1 MNGTRIRRGAAM
13 LLCSL
18 TLFAQETP
26 RLGETVE
33 VSIVNVDVVVTDA
46 KGNRVRG
53 LTKDDFQIFENGKPQ
68 PVSNFAE
75 YASDDP
81 EARVSVAGGAE
92 PVAPPQRAKRTL
104 LIFFEEMQLTG
115 FAADAIAAALKKTVD
130 AVIGPGD
137 AVSVVYWTPHSI
149 QHFDP
154 GGDRAKIA
162 TTIDFLNKKAKS
174 ARLDERADALEDM
187 ANRRDLLEMSTAGRQ
202 GASAPQMT
210 GADRGPNLAMLMA
223 YNKMMTRVGAI
234 NSAIN
239 SIAGIEGKKIAILAT
254 RRLGEVAGAEFV
266 YHDGVMM
273 MPQVLRDLYGTEH
286 LMQSIIDNANA
297 AGVTVYPLYPIG
309 LEGIGTGADF
319 LTLQNETHTHT
330 KIAEKTGGKSAAGQQ
345 NIVDLLP
352 QIASD
357 ASNYY
362 SLAYRVQS
370 DGTDRK
376 RDIAVKARNPEYVVR
391 SRTQFVEKS
400 DDTRMRDRLK
410 ATLFR
415 SAQDDA
421 AISIAVQAGQA
432 KKGRRTYTVPVTVK
446 IPVRQL
452 TMLKQGANKHAGK
465 FSVYIGVASALN
477 DLSDVTRKTQPY
489 EVTAA
494 QMKQALATHFTYE
507 LDVEVKGDSKYLA
520 VGVFDEVGRTYG
532 LQRIELE
539 PKK

>member
-1 MNGTRIRRGAAM
+1 MRQVRTGIAA

-33 VSIVNVDVVVTDA
+33 VSIVNVDVVVTDG

-53 LTKDDFQIFENGKPQ
+53 LTKDDFQIFENGKPR

-81 EARVSVAGGAE
+81 DARVTVAGAAQ
-92 PVAPPQRAKRTL
+92 PAAAPQREKRTL

-130 AVIGPGD
+130 SVIGPGD
-137 AVSVVYWTPHSI
+137 AVSIVYWTPDAI
-149 QHFDP
+149 EHFDV
-154 GGDRAKIA
+154 GSDRAKIA
-162 TTIDFLNKKAKS
+162 TTIDFLNRKAKT
-174 ARLDERADALEDM
+174 ARIDDRQLALTDM
-187 ANRRDLLEMSTAGRQ
+187 SNRRELLEMTTGGRQ
-202 GASAPQMT
+202 GRSAPKMT
-210 GADRGPNLAMLMA
+210 GADRGPNLEMLIA
-223 YNKMMTRVGAI
+223 YNEMMLRVGAI

-239 SIAGIEGKKIAILAT
+239 SIAGIEGKKIAVLAT
-254 RRLGEVAGAEFV
+254 RRLGEVAGAEYV
-266 YHDGVMM
+266 YHDGVQM
-273 MPQVLRDLYGTEH
+273 MPQVLRDLYGTGH

-297 AGVTVYPLYPIG
+297 AGVTVYPLYPVG
-309 LEGIGTGADF
+309 LEGIGSAADQ
-319 LTLQNETHTHT
+319 LTLQNETHVHVS
-330 KIAEKTGGKSAAGQQ
+330 IAEKTGGASAAGQQ

-357 ASNYY
+357 ATNYY

-376 RDIAVKARNPEYVVR
+376 RDITVKARNPEYTVR
-391 SRTQFVEKS
+391 TRTQFVEKS

-421 AISIAVQAGQA
+421 DISIAVQAGKT
-432 KKGRRTYTVPVTVK
+432 KKSRRTYTVPVAVK

-452 TMLKQGANKHAGK
+452 TMLQQGANKHAGR
-465 FSVYIGVASALN
+465 FSVYIGVATALN
-477 DLSDVTRKTQPY
+477 ELSDVIRKTQPF

-494 QMKQALATHFTYE
+494 QMQQALASHFTYE
-507 LDVEVKGDSKYLA
+507 LDVEVTNKSKYLA
-520 VGVFDEVGRTYG
+520 VGVFDEVGHTYG
-532 LQRIELE
+532 LQRVNLE
-539 PKK
+539 EIK

>member
-1 MNGTRIRRGAAM
+1 MNRSRIQTSIAA

-33 VSIVNVDVVVTDA
+33 VSIVNVDVVVTDR

-53 LTKDDFQIFENGKPQ
+53 LTKDDFQLFENGKPR

-81 EARVSVAGGAE
+81 DARVGVVGE
-92 PVAPPQRAKRTL
+92 APAAPQREKRTL

-115 FAADAIAAALKKTVD
+115 FAADAIAAALQKTVD
-130 AVIGPGD
+130 AVVDPGD
-137 AVSVVYWTPHSI
+137 AVSIVYWTPDAI
-149 QHFDP
+149 QHFDL
-154 GGDRAKIA
+154 GGDPAKIA
-162 TTIDFLNKKAKS
+162 STIAFLNKKAKS
-174 ARLDERADALEDM
+174 IRHDDREGALVDM
-187 ANRRDLLEMSTAGRQ
+187 ANRRELLEMTTGGRQ
-202 GASAPQMT
+202 GRSAPKMT
-210 GADRGPNLAMLMA
+210 GADRGPNLEMLIA
-223 YNKMMTRVGAI
+223 YNEMMTRVGAI

-239 SIAGIEGKKIAILAT
+239 SIAGIEGKKVAILAT
-254 RRLGEVAGAEFV
+254 RRLGEVAGAEYV
-266 YHDGVMM
+266 YHDGVTM
-273 MPQVLRDLYGTEH
+273 MPQVLRDLYGTGH
-286 LMQSIIDNANA
+286 LMQSIVDNANA
-297 AGVTVYPLYPIG
+297 AGVTIYPLYPIG
-309 LEGIGTGADF
+309 LEGIGSAADL
-319 LTLQNETHTHT
+319 LTLQNETLAQV
-330 KIAEKTGGKSAAGQQ
+330 KIAEKTGGVAAAGQQ

-357 ASNYY
+357 ATNYY

-376 RDIAVKARNPEYVVR
+376 RDITVKVRNPEHMVR
-391 SRTQFVEKS
+391 TRTQFVEKS

-421 AISIAVQAGQA
+421 ELSIAVQAGKA
-432 KKGRRTYTVPVTVK
+432 KKGRRTYTVPVAVK

-452 TMLKQGANKHAGK
+452 TMLQQGADKHAGK
-465 FSVYIGVASALN
+465 FSVYIGVATALN
-477 DLSDVTRKTQPY
+477 DLSDVTRKTQPF

-494 QMKQALATHFTYE
+494 QMEQALATHFTYE
-507 LDVEVKGDSKYLA
+507 LDVEVTNKSKYLA
-520 VGVFDEVGRTYG
+520 VGVFDEVGHTYG
-532 LQRIELE
+532 LQRVNLE
-539 PKK
+539 EIK